1 MVLYFRKIIR
11 LFSTMCN
18 HSVCF
23 TIDSQLKEGK
33 YMTIQEILE
42 WRDNMIS
49 YNEWYANQ
57 LSTRVRMLQKRSKKN
72 IWKKNRRK

>member
-1 MVLYFRKIIR
+1 
-11 LFSTMCN
+11 
-18 HSVCF
+18 
-23 TIDSQLKEGK
+23 
-33 YMTIQEILE
+33 MTIQEILE

-57 LSTRVRMLQKRSKKN
+57 LSTRVKMLQKRSKKN

>member
-1 MVLYFRKIIR
+1 
-11 LFSTMCN
+11 MCN
-18 HSVCF
+18 HRVSRN
-23 TIDSQLKEGK
+23 IDSKLKEND

-72 IWKKNRRK
+72 IWKKNRRN